1 MKKFVAHIAL
11 AAAAALTFNTT
22 ALAAS
27 EHEHGKPQRG
37 GVVAE
42 TKTMDLELVAKP
54 DLIQLYPSDHG
65 KPMKLDSGSAKLTLL
80 TGTEKSEVPLVLAGD
95 KLEAK
100 GSFKVAKGTKAVAVV
115 TLNGKPPVTARFELK

>member
-1 MKKFVAHIAL
+1 MTSFISRLAMAAVATALLAGPAL
-11 AAAAALTFNTT
+11 AADP
-22 ALAAS
+22 
-27 EHEHGKPQRG
+27 EHGKPQHG
-37 GVVAE
+37 GIVAE

-80 TGTEKSEVPLVLAGD
+80 TGADKSEVPLTLVGD
-95 KLEAK
+95 RLEAK
-100 GSFKVAKGTKAVAVV
+100 GSFKIAKGTKAVAVV

>member
-1 MKKFVAHIAL
+1 MKKLVASIALFAASAFALNTAAL
-11 AAAAALTFNTT
+11 AAG
-22 ALAAS
+22 
-27 EHEHGKPQRG
+27 EHEHGKPQHG

-54 DLIQLYPSDHG
+54 ELIQLYVSDHG
-65 KPMKLDSGSAKLTLL
+65 KPIKIDTASAKLTLL
-80 TGTEKSEVPLVLAGD
+80 TGSEKSEVPLALVGD

-115 TLNGKPPVTARFELK
+115 TLNGKAPVTARFELK